1 MDWKDYR
8 ADEHFVMRDAPTD
21 AKAAREGGLDKQTD
35 AREMEK
41 NIARCAGLQDAL

>member
-21 AKAAREGGLDKQTD
+21 AKAARE
-35 AREMEK
+35 
-41 NIARCAGLQDAL
+41 AGLAG